1 MNIIGQTNI
10 IENID
15 KITSIDKLPKSI
27 IISGNFGSG
36 RHTVYNYICDKFKL
50 EKTIID
56 YELNSDILN
65 EMYNLSLPKMYLIDL
80 DALSENKRL
89 ERFQNTLL
97 KFIEEPPEYA
107 WITIIIYNF
116 NILLETIANR
126 CRIFSMQPYSIEE
139 LCDISNAYN
148 KSWSKEELTLLN
160 TPYNII
166 NVEQDTLIK
175 IRTLAKNIVDNMHKA
190 NISNALSIRNKLS
203 TDTDIQLFIN
213 IFIELL
219 YEYYINS
226 YDSKYYKAMILT
238 KNLCNNLYVLNVN
251 KTYLIDNYL
260 LELKQILDDR
270 ISNI

>member
-10 IENID
+10 IENIN

-36 RHTVYNYICDKFKL
+36 RHSVYNYICDKFKL
-50 EKTIID
+50 EDTVID

-107 WITIIIYNF
+107 WITIIVYNF

-139 LCDISNAYN
+139 LYAISNAYN
-148 KSWSKEELTLLN
+148 KSWSKEELTLLK

-166 NVEQDTLIK
+166 NVEQETLIK
-175 IRTLAKNIVDNMHKA
+175 IQTLVKNIVDNMYKA
-190 NISNALSIRNKLS
+190 NISNALSTNI
-203 TDTDIQLFIN
+203 DIQLFTN
-213 IFIELL
+213 MFTELL

-226 YDSKYYKAMILT
+226 YDSRYYRALILT
-238 KNLCNNLYVLNVN
+238 KDLCNNLYVLNVN